1 MAADCKSAA
10 PWSYGGSNP
19 PLCTMKIERWGL
31 QMAVAGGR
39 RKTVA
44 LAGLIILAVLAWNTM
59 DAGNI
64 RLLVMILLGGFALRI
79 ALTSDRA
86 RYDEGEPPE

>member
-1 MAADCKSAA
+1 MHQ
-10 PWSYGGSNP
+10 
-19 PLCTMKIERWGL
+19 KIVRWGL

-59 DAGNI
+59 DAGNV
-64 RLLVMILLGGFALRI
+64 RLLVMILLGGFAVRI
-79 ALTSDRA
+79 ALTSGRT